1 MKDGELNEKD
11 LRNAAGSGNEQ
22 EYEFVV
28 KEGNIVYANPTGN
41 SYYVVQETVMTNDDR
56 HPVKT
61 LSCYHARGTDI
72 TIREEK
78 IETIYWLYSCRDN
91 YGGFLG

>member
-1 MKDGELNEKD
+1 
-11 LRNAAGSGNEQ
+11 
-22 EYEFVV
+22 
-28 KEGNIVYANPTGN
+28 
-41 SYYVVQETVMTNDDR
+41 MTNDDR

-72 TIREEK
+72 TIREER